1 MKILHILNDGPT
13 DLSDIIIREQQ
24 KLHEVKV
31 IDLSKMDMSYDMV
44 VDDIFGFDRVI
55 SW

>member
-13 DLSDIIIREQQ
+13 DLSGIMIREQQ
-24 KLHEVKV
+24 RLHEVKV
-31 IDLSKMDMSYDMV
+31 IDLSKRDISYDML
-44 VDDIFGFDRVI
+44 VDDIFAFDRVI

>member
-13 DLSDIIIREQQ
+13 DLSSSMIREQQ
-24 KLHEVKV
+24 KAHEIKV
-31 IDLSKMDMSYDMV
+31 IDLSKMDISYDMIV
-44 VDDIFGFDRVI
+44 NDIFSFDRVI